1 VDEEQFLARRTSDL
15 LCLRDPGLL
24 TADFS
29 SGQLTGLQQ
38 FFVVSTG
45 PLEGGVHRKFD
56 PIPDLP
62 ALRGISCFQKGGNLV
77 LSGLKA
83 DS

>member
-1 VDEEQFLARRTSDL
+1 MDEEQFLARRTSDL

-29 SGQLTGLQQ
+29 SGQLTGLHQ
-38 FFVVSTG
+38 FVVSSG